1 MAAAKRV
8 LRYLCSTS
16 GLGLVLGGRR
26 PVVLTSHADASWA
39 DDQATQR
46 SSQGYT
52 FSLGSGSVSWRSTR
66 SSSVLG
72 SSCEAEIYTGAM
84 AAQELRW
91 LTYLLADLGEPP
103 SSPPVMYVDNK
114 AMMALCREHR
124 LEHRTKH
131 IALRYFLARELQ
143 QRGQLRL
150 AYVASEANTADIFT
164 KALPPGDHQ
173 RFCTMLGFPT
183 CFESVRLAHPLY
195 LEVNSYP
202 SCPHSPVPG
211 SSSMGI
217 PVPQRSDEMAMM
229 PAAIAPT
236 PPAPAPSSPHDGPAA
251 MGALGL
257 LRLFSIWPPPPK
269 AAPAC
274 PSQER
279 HDASSHPMHAGSP
292 GSECAAAEARE
303 AMEAATSLGSG
314 EEMGQ
319 GNSGAVACTAM
330 ATDDSATAEPAA
342 LGEQSL
348 GQQPVQSPSHG
359 SATCCADP
367 AACAPLERPFSPT
380 CVLDPPDWATVAGLD
395 SLQLPALQ
403 RLASHG
409 VIWKHPATA
418 SLRRFTLHYGG
429 EVDADGNCLFAA
441 LNRLVPHP
449 DGAAGLRRRAVRRF
463 MKEYEAGVVERAR
476 VDAAVRHLYAPDVGV
491 GWGVHV
497 VQEVKLLAPR
507 AQRAELMAA
516 VGQLVDCGMSRDHA
530 VEMVA
535 RDRCL
540 PVDCARRWAH
550 YMALGAPLLPA
561 GAADSSGE
569 CAGVAEWE
577 TEREAAGGHDVVS
590 LQYAQDGLLSASA
603 SWDFSLSAQSAERD
617 AGAGETAAGG
627 GGGMAAFGDDMAIEM
642 LATELAREIIVVQAH
657 GHDAMVDEQSALFF
671 LPHAPRGAPLS
682 VAHPPLFLLMKGT
695 AWCGAGGDHYEA
707 MVAVDQG
714 EVPVGDAQGACGT
727 VVL

>member
-1 MAAAKRV
+1 
-8 LRYLCSTS
+8 
-16 GLGLVLGGRR
+16 
-26 PVVLTSHADASWA
+26 
-39 DDQATQR
+39 
-46 SSQGYT
+46 
-52 FSLGSGSVSWRSTR
+52 
-66 SSSVLG
+66 
-72 SSCEAEIYTGAM
+72 
-84 AAQELRW
+84 
-91 LTYLLADLGEPP
+91 
-103 SSPPVMYVDNK
+103 
-114 AMMALCREHR
+114 
-124 LEHRTKH
+124 
-131 IALRYFLARELQ
+131 
-143 QRGQLRL
+143 
-150 AYVASEANTADIFT
+150 
-164 KALPPGDHQ
+164 
-173 RFCTMLGFPT
+173 
-183 CFESVRLAHPLY
+183 
-195 LEVNSYP
+195 
-202 SCPHSPVPG
+202 
-211 SSSMGI
+211 MGI
-217 PVPQRSDEMAMM
+217 PVAQRSDEMATM

-257 LRLFSIWPPPPK
+257 LRLFSIWPPPQK

-279 HDASSHPMHAGSP
+279 HDAPSHPMHGGSP
-292 GSECAAAEARE
+292 GSEGAAAEARE
-303 AMEAATSLGSG
+303 AMETATSLGSG

-330 ATDDSATAEPAA
+330 ATDDNAAAEPATLA
-342 LGEQSL
+342 EQSL
-348 GQQPVQSPSHG
+348 EPQPVQSPSHG
-359 SATCCADP
+359 SATSCADP

-409 VIWKHPATA
+409 VVWKHPATA
-418 SLRRFTLHYGG
+418 ALRRFTLHYGG

-535 RDRCL
+535 KDRCL

-550 YMALGAPLLPA
+550 YMSLGAPLLPA

-577 TEREAAGGHDVVS
+577 AEREAAGGHDVVS

-603 SWDFSLSAQSAERD
+603 SWDCPPSALCAERD
-617 AGAGETAAGG
+617 AGAGEAAAGG

-642 LATELAREIIVVQAH
+642 LATELAREIIVCRPPLPCAVVISRSRPLTPPVPSPYHPRTVPSPPPSRPLTPPVPAPLSPHVRAQVQAH
-657 GHDAMVDEQSALFF
+657 GHDAMVDEGSALFF
-671 LPHAPRGAPLS
+671 LPHTPRGAPLS

-695 AWCGAGGDHYEA
+695 GARSWGDRRGVGDRGRGGD
-707 MVAVDQG
+707 M
-714 EVPVGDAQGACGT
+714 QGAWVNKASNGS
-727 VVL
+727 LRGEY

>member
-1 MAAAKRV
+1 
-8 LRYLCSTS
+8 
-16 GLGLVLGGRR
+16 
-26 PVVLTSHADASWA
+26 
-39 DDQATQR
+39 
-46 SSQGYT
+46 
-52 FSLGSGSVSWRSTR
+52 
-66 SSSVLG
+66 
-72 SSCEAEIYTGAM
+72 
-84 AAQELRW
+84 
-91 LTYLLADLGEPP
+91 
-103 SSPPVMYVDNK
+103 
-114 AMMALCREHR
+114 
-124 LEHRTKH
+124 
-131 IALRYFLARELQ
+131 
-143 QRGQLRL
+143 
-150 AYVASEANTADIFT
+150 
-164 KALPPGDHQ
+164 
-173 RFCTMLGFPT
+173 
-183 CFESVRLAHPLY
+183 
-195 LEVNSYP
+195 
-202 SCPHSPVPG
+202 
-211 SSSMGI
+211 MGI
-217 PVPQRSDEMAMM
+217 PVPQRSDEMATM

-292 GSECAAAEARE
+292 GSEGAAAEARE
-303 AMEAATSLGSG
+303 AVEAATSLGIR

-330 ATDDSATAEPAA
+330 ATDDSAAAEPAA

-348 GQQPVQSPSHG
+348 EQQPVQSPSHG
-359 SATCCADP
+359 SATSCADP
-367 AACAPLERPFSPT
+367 GACAPLERPFSPT

-409 VIWKHPATA
+409 VIWKDPATG

-441 LNRLVPHP
+441 LNRLVPHHA
-449 DGAAGLRRRAVRRF
+449 GAAGLRRRAVRRF

-507 AQRAELMAA
+507 AQRNELMAA
-516 VGQLVDCGMSRDHA
+516 VGQLVDCGMSRCARRATRFAGSRNCYSREFPNILFLPPSLLSRIRPTRRDHA

-550 YMALGAPLLPA
+550 YMSLGAPLLPA

-603 SWDFSLSAQSAERD
+603 SWDFSLSAQSAERV
-617 AGAGETAAGG
+617 AGAGEAAAGG

-695 AWCGAGGDHYEA
+695 GGDHYEA

-714 EVPVGDAQGACGT
+714 EVPAGDAQGPCGA